1 MDVGEWLRSIGLGQY
16 EVAFRDNEIDD
27 DVLWKLT
34 ADDLKDLGVTIV
46 GHRRKI
52 MTAIAEP
59 SGSAAAPAAAAET
72 KRLPQ
77 IVETNSGHGRAPAA
91 DGPILRSRG
100 VYGNVGSPRSRRH
113 A

>member
-1 MDVGEWLRSIGLGQY
+1 MDVGKWLRSIGLGQY
-16 EVAFRDNEIDD
+16 EAAFRDNEIDD

-77 IVETNSGHGRAPAA
+77 IVETT
-91 DGPILRSRG
+91 
-100 VYGNVGSPRSRRH
+100 
-113 A
+113 

>member
-1 MDVGEWLRSIGLGQY
+1 MGEWLRSIGLGQY

-52 MTAIAEP
+52 MTAIAEL
-59 SGSAAAPAAAAET
+59 SALGCGSPCSCGNQAPAAASS
-72 KRLPQ
+72 RQ
-77 IVETNSGHGRAPAA
+77 
-91 DGPILRSRG
+91 LRPRQSA
-100 VYGNVGSPRSRRH
+100 GS
-113 A
+113 